1 MKKLLL
7 SLMLAVSSLTFA
19 VTEIK
24 TISLDEAQK
33 IANGA
38 LAEARAQ
45 KVSSTIVIFNKVG
58 DAIVTLKDDG
68 TALHTEAT
76 AGKKAFTAL
85 TLGAP
90 TSVVSDILKNV
101 PQLKEIDK
109 IVSLPG
115 GFPIVIN
122 GELVGSIGVAGAM
135 SADIDA
141 KIAVKGLEALKK

>member
-1 MKKLLL
+1 MKKLMLGI
-7 SLMLAVSSLTFA
+7 MLAVSSFTFA

-24 TISLDEAQK
+24 TITLDEAQK

-76 AGKKAFTAL
+76 AEKKHL
-85 TLGAP
+85 
-90 TSVVSDILKNV
+90 
-101 PQLKEIDK
+101 QL
-109 IVSLPG
+109 
-115 GFPIVIN
+115 
-122 GELVGSIGVAGAM
+122 
-135 SADIDA
+135 
-141 KIAVKGLEALKK
+141 